1 MGAEHGG
8 VGWRPVPLAVEHL
21 VTLRGAS
28 HVSSPCMQRS
38 AAYRGQQAA
47 MAGGTAASAVFT
59 GTAAGAPPATSS
71 SAACQRAA
79 AVHGSRTLLSQ
90 AACHGRKLPHAGCG
104 GRGASPNW
112 RRRRR
117 RKSRLAGTARA
128 LSWRWEDEDTG
139 GGDVGT
145 GTRGDSGSEKGDG
158 AAFEHGVALFN
169 AGQYYACHDVLEELW
184 HRAAEPQ
191 RTALHGVLQCAVGI
205 YHLLNQVVLLHSPLI
220 RSAQHRF
227 NMAPFSALQQRC
239 CILRW
244 LQNHKGAMVELGEGL
259 NKLRRL
265 PSRTG
270 PFHDLEHQASALLEF
285 IYSTQLEHAACA
297 DDVCVAMDGSETSYR
312 LLGDFAAGQQ
322 LYALHVDVNGLA
334 RLRYY
339 PLHARSE
346 SSNDFPA
353 QPEQQVLLP
362 ILDASEADLRSC

>member
-1 MGAEHGG
+1 M
-8 VGWRPVPLAVEHL
+8 
-21 VTLRGAS
+21 
-28 HVSSPCMQRS
+28 
-38 AAYRGQQAA
+38 
-47 MAGGTAASAVFT
+47 
-59 GTAAGAPPATSS
+59 
-71 SAACQRAA
+71 
-79 AVHGSRTLLSQ
+79 LLSQ
-90 AACHGRKLPHAGCG
+90 AACHGRKLHHADCG
-104 GRGASPNW
+104 GGCGASPNW
-112 RRRRR
+112 RRPRPRRR

-128 LSWRWEDEDTG
+128 LSWRWEDEDAG
-139 GGDVGT
+139 GVDVGT
-145 GTRGDSGSEKGDG
+145 GTRGGSGSTEGDG

-205 YHLLNQVVLLHSPLI
+205 YHLLNQ
-220 RSAQHRF
+220 
-227 NMAPFSALQQRC
+227 
-239 CILRW
+239 
-244 LQNHKGAMVELGEGL
+244 NHKGAMVELGEGL

-265 PSRTG
+265 PSRAG
-270 PFHDLEHQASALLEF
+270 PFRDLEHQASALLEF

-322 LYALHVDVNGLA
+322 LYALHIDVNGLA

-346 SSNDFPA
+346 SSSGFPA

-362 ILDASEADLRSC
+362 TLGASEADLRSC